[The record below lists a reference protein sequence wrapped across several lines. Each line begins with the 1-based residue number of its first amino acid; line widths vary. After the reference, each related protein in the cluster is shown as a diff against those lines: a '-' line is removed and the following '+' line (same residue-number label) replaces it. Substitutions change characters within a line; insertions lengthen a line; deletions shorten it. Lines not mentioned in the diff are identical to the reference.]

1 MTRTCD
7 IPGCGRPH
15 NARGLCS
22 AHYKRA
28 RKGAD
33 LDAPVR
39 LTGQDDVRFWSKID
53 KGEQCWLWTD
63 PPNAQGYGAISYGGK
78 RRTAHRV
85 SYEIHRGAIPDGMQI
100 DHACREKLCVN
111 PDHLRVVTDGENK
124 QNLAAYARSKSGIR
138 GVTYYPK
145 RRKWL
150 AMAQRDGVKHYLG
163 WHLTSTSAS
172 SAVSEWRRENM
183 PYSEIDKRKEP
194 A

>member
-1 MTRTCD
+1 MSRTCD
-7 IPGCGRPH
+7 IEGCDRPH
-15 NARGLCS
+15 NARGFCV
-22 AHYKRA
+22 AHYKRH

-33 LDAPVR
+33 LHAPVR
-39 LTGQDDVRFWSKID
+39 LTGNDDLRFWSKIA
-53 KGEQCWLWTD
+53 KGEGCWIWQG

-85 SYEIHRGAIPDGMQI
+85 SYEINVGPIPEGMQI
-100 DHACREKLCVN
+100 DHACRVKLCVN
-111 PDHLRVVTDGENK
+111 PKHLRVVTDGENK

-145 RRKWL
+145 RRKWI

-163 WHLTSTSAS
+163 WHATAEAAEA
-172 SAVSEWRRENM
+172 AVSTWRKNNM
-183 PYSEIDKRKEP
+183 PYSEMDKRKET